1 MQTVLLVLIVS
12 TVVIAGIMIGTIWMV
27 KFYTNI
33 FVDSNHHNIE
43 EIVEKQDIPSR
54 WSKKYEIALQKLS
67 SDADFNARK
76 IKLVE
81 HAHVDFFK
89 KLYHLEKYVIVTRLV
104 QDEEIRNM
112 IVESLHEVKKKV
124 EGKKENEL

>member
-12 TVVIAGIMIGTIWMV
+12 TVVVAGIMIGTIWMV

-33 FVDSNHHNIE
+33 FVGSNHHNIE
-43 EIVEKQDIPSR
+43 ELVEKQDIPAR
-54 WSKKYEIALQKLS
+54 WSKKYEIKLQKLS
-67 SDADFNARK
+67 SDVDFNTKK
-76 IKLVE
+76 IKLIE
-81 HAHVDFFK
+81 QAHIDFLK
-89 KLYHLEKYVIVTRLV
+89 KLNHLEKYVIVTRLV